1 MVASLQCVQ
10 KLLSNPQMRERFRES
25 LTLEIE
31 GLDRLVDQ
39 VMYQAMKKKPKSVR
53 EEVAREA
60 CAGV

>member
-1 MVASLQCVQ
+1 MQ